1 MLKLSVVEFV
11 ARAVPEAFL
20 LIFAIYTFSNTRIN
34 KKRYL
39 LSSFLMIIMIFI
51 IRSLPISYGIHTI
64 LSIMVLVLLSY
75 IINKIDVITA
85 VKSTIITIIFQF
97 VCEGINIFIIQYIL
111 KDDMNYIFNNANLK
125 TIYGIPSLIIFT
137 CIVLLLYI
145 RLLKKE

>member
-97 VCEGINIFIIQYIL
+97 VCEGINIFIIQYVL

>member
-20 LIFAIYTFSNTRIN
+20 FIFAIYTFSHTRIN

-39 LSSFLMIIMIFI
+39 LSSLLMTIMIFI

-75 IINKIDVITA
+75 TINKIDVTIA
-85 VKSTIITIIFQF
+85 VKSTIITIILQF
-97 VCEGINIFIIQYIL
+97 ICEGINIFIIQYVL
-111 KDDMNYIFNNANLK
+111 KNDMNYIFNNSKLK
-125 TIYGIPSLIIFT
+125 TMYGIPSLIIFT

-145 RLLKKE
+145 RLLEKE

>member
-1 MLKLSVVEFV
+1 
-11 ARAVPEAFL
+11 
-20 LIFAIYTFSNTRIN
+20 
-34 KKRYL
+34 
-39 LSSFLMIIMIFI
+39 FI

-97 VCEGINIFIIQYIL
+97 VCEGINIFIIQYVL